1 MPGDTV
7 NVSFDMKGSA
17 AAGGVIF
24 PELISESTS
33 GAAVG
38 ELLETIAVPTADWT
52 TYSYTPQAGADVSG
66 GVTFQLAIVCGGDPN
81 CSADVFIDNVSVTL
95 PGGP

>member
-1 MPGDTV
+1 
-7 NVSFDMKGSA
+7 MKGTA
-17 AAGGVIF
+17 ASGGVIF
-24 PELISESTS
+24 PELISESTT

-38 ELLETIAVPTADWT
+38 ELLETIAAPAAGWT
-52 TYSYTPQAGADVSG
+52 SYSYSPTAGADVSG

-81 CSADVFIDNVSVTL
+81 CTADVFIDNVSVTL